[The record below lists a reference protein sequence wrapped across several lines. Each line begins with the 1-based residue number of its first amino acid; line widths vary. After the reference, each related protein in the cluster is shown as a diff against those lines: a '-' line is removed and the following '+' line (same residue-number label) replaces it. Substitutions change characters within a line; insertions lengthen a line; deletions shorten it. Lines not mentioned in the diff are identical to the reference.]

1 MGEEMMRS
9 RNTLILATLL
19 ALTSALPVSAQE
31 VYVVGSSLGLTGYG
45 SITDGHWRDGLQLA
59 IDAVNAK
66 GGVLGKKLKLVYED
80 NKSTPQQA
88 VVAYRKMMSEDKVFA
103 FDSGC
108 ISAGNFA
115 AASFVTKAKL
125 PMFLCSILPRL
136 PDEQKW
142 AFSFL
147 PPPKFEVDSRYEYL
161 KNKTDIRKV
170 GILGDP
176 SPYGTLMRNIAVE
189 EAKNYG
195 IEIVA
200 NESYQQDDAD
210 FSVQVGHINAAGA
223 GAIIMIGQGN
233 AVITVS
239 NNIKNLGLNK
249 MLLLGSINERELLV
263 EAGQVLGEQYL
274 FPAPIIQ
281 LAVDDIN
288 VITDPKARAAGEAF
302 LAPLKAKF
310 GSKVDSSQTSR
321 AWDSLMM
328 MVQAIEAAKTIDGTG
343 IRDAF
348 EKLGPYVGAGA
359 PYDFSE
365 TQHVGITKSPYVIAY
380 VNKDGKLAIKYD
392 GR

>member
-1 MGEEMMRS
+1 MKL
-9 RNTLILATLL
+9 RNVLVVAALL
-19 ALTSALPVSAQE
+19 AAAPTLHASAQE
-31 VYVVGSSLGLTGYG
+31 VIKIGSSLGLTGYG
-45 SITDGHWRDGLQLA
+45 SLTDGNWRDGLELA
-59 IDAVNAK
+59 IAAVNAK
-66 GGVLGKKLKLVYED
+66 GGVLGRKLKLVYED
-80 NKSTPQQA
+80 NKSTPQEA
-88 VVAYRKMMSEDKVFA
+88 VVVYRKMMSEDKVVA

-147 PPPKFEVDSRYEYL
+147 PPPKFEVESRYEYL
-161 KNKTDIRKV
+161 KNKTDIRKI

-195 IEIVA
+195 LEVAA

-210 FSVQVGHINAAGA
+210 FSVQIGRINAAGA

-249 MLLLGSINERELLV
+249 MLLLGSINERELLL
-263 EAGQVLGEQYL
+263 EAGKVLGEQYL
-274 FPAPIIQ
+274 FPSPMVQ
-281 LAVDDIN
+281 LAIGDLNMIS
-288 VITDPKARAAGEAF
+288 DPKARAAAEAF
-302 LAPLKAKF
+302 ITPLKAKL
-310 GSKVDSSQTSR
+310 GNKVDSAQASR
-321 AWDSLMM
+321 AWDSLLMM
-328 MVQAIEAAKTIDGTG
+328 SQAMEAAKTTEGTAV
-343 IRDAF
+343 RDAF
-348 EKLGPYVGAGA
+348 EKIGPYVGAGA
-359 PYDFSE
+359 PYDFSP
-365 TQHVGITKSPYVIAY
+365 TQHVGITKNPYVIAY
-380 VNKDGKLAIKYD
+380 VKDGKLAIRYD

>member
-1 MGEEMMRS
+1 MKLPS
-9 RNTLILATLL
+9 TFVIAALL
-19 ALTSALPVSAQE
+19 AVVPTLHASAQE
-31 VYVVGSSLGLTGYG
+31 TIKIGSSLGLTGYG
-45 SITDGHWRDGLQLA
+45 SLTDSHWRDGLELA
-59 IDAVNAK
+59 ISAVNAK
-66 GGVLGKKLKLVYED
+66 GGVLGKKLELVYED
-80 NKSTPQQA
+80 NKSVPQEA
-88 VVAYRKMMSEDKVFA
+88 VVVYRKMMSEDKVVA

-125 PMFLCSILPRL
+125 PMFLCSILPRQ

-161 KNKTDIRKV
+161 KNKTDIRKI

-195 IEIVA
+195 LEVAA

-210 FSVQVGHINAAGA
+210 FSVQIGRINAAGA

-249 MLLLGSINERELLV
+249 MLVLGSINERDLLV
-263 EAGQVLGEQYL
+263 EAGRVLGEQYL
-274 FPAPIIQ
+274 FPAPMIQ
-281 LAVDDIN
+281 VAIDDLSM
-288 VITDPKARAAGEAF
+288 ITDPKARAAAEAF
-302 LAPLKAKF
+302 ITPLKAKH
-310 GSKVDSSQTSR
+310 GDKVDSSQTSR
-321 AWDSLMM
+321 AWDSLLMM
-328 MVQAIEAAKTIDGTG
+328 AQAMEAAKTTEGTAV
-343 IRDAF
+343 RDAF

-359 PYDFSE
+359 PYEFSA
-365 TQHVGITKSPYVIAY
+365 TQHVGIIKNPYVIAY
-380 VNKDGKLAIKYD
+380 MKDGKLAIKYD

>member
-1 MGEEMMRS
+1 MKS
-9 RNTLILATLL
+9 RNALLLAALL
-19 ALTSALPVSAQE
+19 ALAPGLPASAEDTVTI
-31 VYVVGSSLGLTGYG
+31 GSSLGLTGYG

-88 VVAYRKMMSEDKVFA
+88 VVVYRKMMSEDKVQA

-170 GILGDP
+170 GVLGDP
-176 SPYGTLMRNIAVE
+176 SPYGMLMRNFALE
-189 EAKNYG
+189 DAKNFG
-195 IEIVA
+195 LEVVA
-200 NESYQQDDAD
+200 NESYQQEDAD
-210 FSVQVGHINAAGA
+210 FSVQIGRINAAGA

-233 AVITVS
+233 AVITTA

-249 MLLLGSINERELLV
+249 MLLLGSINERELLL
-263 EAGQVLGEQYL
+263 EAGKILGEQYL

-281 LAVDDIN
+281 LAVDDTSMIA
-288 VITDPKARAAGEAF
+288 DPKARAAAEAF
-302 LAPLKAKF
+302 ITPLKAKF
-310 GSKVDSSQTSR
+310 GDTVDSSQSSR
-321 AWDSLMM
+321 AWDSVLMM
-328 MVQAIEAAKTIDGTG
+328 VKAMEAAKTTEGAAV
-343 IRDAF
+343 RDAF
-348 EKLGPYVGAGA
+348 EKLGTYVGAGA
-359 PYDFSE
+359 TYNFTE
-365 TQHVGITKSPYVIAY
+365 KQHIGITKNPYVIAY
-380 VNKDGKLAIKYD
+380 VKKDGKLAIKFD

>member
-1 MGEEMMRS
+1 MGSCRAF
-9 RNTLILATLL
+9 ILASLL
-19 ALTSALPVSAQE
+19 AVTAALPASAQE
-31 VYVVGSSLGLTGYG
+31 IVIGSSLGLTGYG
-45 SITDGHWRDGLQLA
+45 SLTDGHWRDGLELA
-59 IDAVNAK
+59 IAAVNAK
-66 GGVLGKKLKLVYED
+66 GGVLGKRLKLVYED
-80 NKSTPQQA
+80 NKSVPQEA
-88 VVAYRKMMSEDKVFA
+88 VVVYRKMMSEDKVVA

-161 KNKTDIRKV
+161 KSKTDIRKV

-176 SPYGTLMRNIAVE
+176 SPYGTLMRNIALE
-189 EAKNYG
+189 DAKNYG
-195 IEIVA
+195 LEVAA

-210 FSVQVGHINAAGA
+210 FSVQIGRINAAGA

-233 AVITVS
+233 AVITVA
-239 NNIKNLGLNK
+239 NNIKNLGLKK
-249 MLLLGSINERELLV
+249 MLLLGSINERDLLI

-274 FPAPIIQ
+274 FPSPVIQ
-281 LAVDDIN
+281 LAIDDLGM
-288 VITDPKARAAGEAF
+288 ITDPKARTAAEAF
-302 LAPLKAKF
+302 ITPLKAKF
-310 GSKVDSSQTSR
+310 GGKGDTAQASR
-321 AWDSLMM
+321 AWDSLLM
-328 MVQAIEAAKTIDGTG
+328 MVQAMEAAKTTEGTAV
-343 IRDAF
+343 RDAF

-359 PYDFSE
+359 PYDFSP
-365 TQHVGITKSPYVIAY
+365 TQHVGITKNPYVIAY
-380 VNKDGKLAIKYD
+380 AKDGKLAIKYD

>member
-1 MGEEMMRS
+1 MKLR
-9 RNTLILATLL
+9 RTLAIAALL
-19 ALTSALPVSAQE
+19 TTAPALHVSAQE
-31 VYVVGSSLGLTGYG
+31 TIKIGSSLGLTGYG
-45 SITDGHWRDGLQLA
+45 SLTDGHWRDGLELA
-59 IDAVNAK
+59 IAAVNAK
-66 GGVLGKKLKLVYED
+66 GGVLGRKLELVYED

-88 VVAYRKMMSEDKVFA
+88 VVVYRKMMSEDKVVA

-136 PDEQKW
+136 PEEQKW

-147 PPPKFEVDSRYEYL
+147 PPPKFEIEARYEYL
-161 KNKTDIRKV
+161 KNKTDIRKI

-176 SPYGTLMRNIAVE
+176 SPYGKLMRDIAVE

-195 IEIVA
+195 LEVAA

-210 FSVQVGHINAAGA
+210 FSVQIGRVNAVGA

-239 NNIKNLGLNK
+239 NNIKQLGLTK

-274 FPAPIIQ
+274 FPSPMVQ
-281 LAVDDIN
+281 LAIDDLNMIS
-288 VITDPKARAAGEAF
+288 DPKARAAAEAF
-302 LAPLKAKF
+302 ITPLKAKF
-310 GSKVDSSQTSR
+310 GGKADTSQASR
-321 AWDSLMM
+321 AWDSLQMM
-328 MVQAIEAAKTIDGTG
+328 AKAMEAAKSTDGTAV
-343 IRDAF
+343 RDAF

-359 PYDFSE
+359 PYDFTAE
-365 TQHVGITKSPYVIAY
+365 QHVGITKNPYLIAY
-380 VNKDGKLAIKYD
+380 VKDGKLAIKYD